1 MLEGDEWQDATGNAE
16 IAERMKAGAGHT
28 VWEEFE
34 LHVSGLFRCDRER
47 QFGLIGAMQWDRT
60 LSTDLSLFLYGI
72 RTLHSNRSRRSN
84 GTQLKK
90 LFFAPVYANR
100 NPENGGLKHS
110 FRDM

>member
-1 MLEGDEWQDATGNAE
+1 MAGCDGECGDSGKNES
-16 IAERMKAGAGHT
+16 RCAGHT

-72 RTLHSNRSRRSN
+72 RTLHSNRSR
-84 GTQLKK
+84 
-90 LFFAPVYANR
+90 
-100 NPENGGLKHS
+100 
-110 FRDM
+110 